1 MPIAWNKAKRKPLY
15 MLVLAGVF
23 LLLALAGWVWYAQQ
37 ATKPQLPALIVSS
50 QKDSLR
56 VLLEASNALQGA
68 PYQVQFV
75 SFPSAGPTAQAVA
88 THTVDVGV
96 VGESSLA
103 FALATGAAVKVVAV
117 VRTKVTDTAVAIL
130 INKTSPATSIKDLLV
145 GKKITTTKGSV
156 GHFLALAALR
166 QAGYS
171 GKDVQFI
178 FVLPGEART
187 LLESGQA
194 DAWATWDPYTSMAQL
209 AGNTRVLVSGEK
221 LFAGNIPIIA
231 NPQAIAT
238 KSEILADFLQRV
250 GHAYDWINQ
259 HPQQF
264 ADIQAKHTG
273 LPANIHLLSNQHGQ
287 PHRINIDAGAVQE
300 LQRSLDLFRQEGLID
315 HHIAAND
322 AFDSRFN
329 HPEHLSAY
337 ASVNHAA
344 PVATP

>member
-1 MPIAWNKAKRKPLY
+1 MSTALNTARLKPFYL
-15 MLVLAGVF
+15 LLLAGLF
-23 LLLALAGWVWYAQQ
+23 LLLAGAGGAWYAQRDSK
-37 ATKPQLPALIVSS
+37 TQLPVLTVSS

-68 PYQVQFV
+68 SYQVGFV

-88 THTVDVGV
+88 THTVDLGV
-96 VGESSLA
+96 VGEPSLA
-103 FALATGAAVKVVAV
+103 FALASGAPVKVVAV

-130 INKTSPATSIKDLLV
+130 VNKDSPVRSIKDLLNKRV
-145 GKKITTTKGSV
+145 ATTKGSV

-171 GKDVQFI
+171 GKDVQFV
-178 FVLPGEART
+178 FVQPGEART

-209 AGNTRVLVSGEK
+209 PGNSRVLVSGEK

-231 NPQAIAT
+231 NPQAIAS
-238 KSEILADFLQRV
+238 KGEILADFLQRV
-250 GHAYDWINQ
+250 GRAYDWINQ

-287 PHRINIDAGAVQE
+287 PHRVNIDAGAVQE

-315 HHIAAND
+315 HPIVAAD

-329 HPEHLSAY
+329 KPESSVHT
-337 ASVNHAA
+337 ASKAA
-344 PVATP
+344 AL

>member
-1 MPIAWNKAKRKPLY
+1 MSTALNTARLKPFYL
-15 MLVLAGVF
+15 LLLASLF
-23 LLLALAGWVWYAQQ
+23 LLLAGAGWAWYAQRNSK
-37 ATKPQLPALIVSS
+37 TQLPVLTVSS

-56 VLLEASNALQGA
+56 VLLEASNALQGT
-68 PYQVQFV
+68 PYQVGFV

-88 THTVDVGV
+88 THTVDLGV
-96 VGESSLA
+96 VGEPSLA
-103 FALATGAAVKVVAV
+103 FALASGAPVKVVAV

-130 INKTSPATSIKDLLV
+130 VNKDSPVRSIKDLLNKRV
-145 GKKITTTKGSV
+145 ATTKGSV

-178 FVLPGEART
+178 FVQPGEART

-209 AGNTRVLVSGEK
+209 AGNSRVLVSGEK

-231 NPQAIAT
+231 NPQAIAS
-238 KSEILADFLQRV
+238 KGEILADFLQRV
-250 GHAYDWINQ
+250 GRAYDWINQ

-287 PHRINIDAGAVQE
+287 PHRVNIDAGAVQE

-315 HHIAAND
+315 HPIVAAD

-329 HPEHLSAY
+329 QPESSVHT
-337 ASVNHAA
+337 ASKAA
-344 PVATP
+344 AL

>member
-1 MPIAWNKAKRKPLY
+1 MPTALSKTRRKPLY
-15 MLVLAGVF
+15 LLLLTGLF
-23 LLLALAGWVWYAQQ
+23 LLLAVAGWTWYAQQ
-37 ATKPQLPALIVSS
+37 GNKSALPVLTVSS

-75 SFPSAGPTAQAVA
+75 SFASAGPTAQAVA
-88 THTVDVGV
+88 AQTVDLGV
-96 VGESSLA
+96 VGEPSLA
-103 FALATGAAVKVVAV
+103 FALASGAPVKVVAV

-130 INKTSPATSIKDLLV
+130 VNKDSPVRSIKDLLNKRV
-145 GKKITTTKGSV
+145 ATTKGSV

-178 FVLPGEART
+178 FVQPGEART

-209 AGNTRVLVSGEK
+209 AGNSRVLVSGEK

-231 NPQAIAT
+231 NPQAIAS
-238 KSEILADFLQRV
+238 KGEILADFLQRV

-287 PHRINIDAGAVQE
+287 PHRVNIDVGAVQE

-315 HHIAAND
+315 HPIVAAD

-329 HPEHLSAY
+329 QPESSVHT
-337 ASVNHAA
+337 ASKAA
-344 PVATP
+344 AL